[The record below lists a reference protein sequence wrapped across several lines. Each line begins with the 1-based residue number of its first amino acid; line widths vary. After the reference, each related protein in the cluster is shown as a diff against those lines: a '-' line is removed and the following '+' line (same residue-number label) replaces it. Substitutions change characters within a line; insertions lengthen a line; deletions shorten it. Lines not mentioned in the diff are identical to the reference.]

1 MATSMSCLQYT
12 LSTTGVNC
20 QLFPYGGEQ
29 LDTHSGWGE
38 GHVSRNKSAQNVLYA
53 TEQFSGQK
61 FIFNYSC
68 DGVCLCF
75 VYVCACGCVQ
85 AYTGH
90 SVYVEVIG
98 QPWGLVL
105 IHHLL

>member
-1 MATSMSCLQYT
+1 M
-12 LSTTGVNC
+12 
-20 QLFPYGGEQ
+20 
-29 LDTHSGWGE
+29 
-38 GHVSRNKSAQNVLYA
+38 SRNKSAQNVLYA

-61 FIFNYSC
+61 CIFNYSC

-98 QPWGLVL
+98 QPGIVCFPLPSHGTWDQTDVL
-105 IHHLL
+105 RPGGK